1 VAPPFIAAVVLA
13 AGGAARLGQPKQLL
27 PLAGRPLLAHA
38 VDLTRDASFDLRY
51 IVLGHAS
58 DEIRS
63 AIDLTGF
70 HVIVNPEFPSGQ
82 STSVRRAV
90 DAVDRRVGA
99 IVFLLGDQPGVPP
112 DVIERI
118 IASYR
123 GQPAAIIQPRYVD
136 GPGNPVL
143 IGREMFDALRSLT
156 GDTGARPL
164 LTRYRDRIR
173 FIDVSEHERPDDI
186 DTWDDYRQV
195 RRQMGDED
203 PEERP

>member
-1 VAPPFIAAVVLA
+1 VTYPVVAAVVLA
-13 AGGAARLGQPKQLL
+13 AGGASRLGQPKQLL
-27 PLAGRPLLAHA
+27 PLAGRPLLSHV
-38 VDLTRDASFDLRY
+38 VDLAHDASFDLRY

-58 DEIRS
+58 DEIRR

-70 HVIVNPEFPSGQ
+70 SVVVNPEFADGQ

-99 IVFLLGDQPGVPP
+99 IMFLLGDQPAVPLEI
-112 DVIERI
+112 VERI

-123 GQPAAIIQPRYVD
+123 ERSAAIIQPRYGD

-143 IGREMFDALRSLT
+143 IGRELFDALRELT

-164 LTRYRDRIR
+164 LKQHRDRIR
-173 FIDVSEHERPDDI
+173 FIDAGTHERPDDI
-186 DTWDDYRQV
+186 DTWDDYRRV
-195 RRQMGDED
+195 RRTLGDDGPVELS
-203 PEERP
+203 